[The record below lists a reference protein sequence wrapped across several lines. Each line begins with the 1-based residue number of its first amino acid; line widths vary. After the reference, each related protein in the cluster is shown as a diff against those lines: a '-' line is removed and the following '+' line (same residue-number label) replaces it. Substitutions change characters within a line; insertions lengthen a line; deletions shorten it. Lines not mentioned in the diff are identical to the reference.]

1 MISVKKKQDDSC
13 KGLMGL
19 AAWEIPNKYSYYH
32 NFIKI
37 IIMVIYIIV
46 IIISGKVY
54 II

>member
-1 MISVKKKQDDSC
+1 MVSVKNKQNGSC

-19 AAWEIPNKYSYYH
+19 ATWETPNKYSYYH

-37 IIMVIYIIV
+37 IIMVIYTIV
-46 IIISGKVY
+46 IIISDKIY